1 MTPARR
7 SPVTTGDVYVE
18 ARQATGERTGAGKGR
33 DQCRSC
39 GKTGHWA
46 RDCPSKSNK
55 GKAYVAQAEEEEGTL
70 LLARVSSVQ
79 LRPLCGGDR
88 IVGRIPGAGGFSGS
102 DPPTGDPGR
111 GIGGAAGTTV
121 AASGP
126 VPGGGG
132 ADRSS
137 PEAGGLAPA
146 GEGGAGSTTSNPSP
160 SAGGVAQCCG
170 GASDPAASAGE
181 ATRRDGAAARTSGG

>member
-70 LLARVSSVQ
+70 HGSPASSSV
-79 LRPLCGGDR
+79 L
-88 IVGRIPGAGGFSGS
+88 S
-102 DPPTGDPGR
+102 
-111 GIGGAAGTTV
+111 
-121 AASGP
+121 
-126 VPGGGG
+126 
-132 ADRSS
+132 
-137 PEAGGLAPA
+137 
-146 GEGGAGSTTSNPSP
+146 
-160 SAGGVAQCCG
+160 
-170 GASDPAASAGE
+170 
-181 ATRRDGAAARTSGG
+181 RTMYSLG